1 MKSKNALLLLGVA
14 IVLALAFLLMEKP
27 FSEKPRGLPSGE
39 AEITRMPIFQNVSA
53 DACARIEISQ
63 FNGRT
68 TATLVKADG
77 NWYVDQARKREAD
90 ARVVTALFQALTN
103 VREGEVV
110 SHNPANHPRFQVDP
124 FTGTHLKFLDATG
137 NVLEDV
143 MIGKMATDFS
153 SSYVRKADSDDVL
166 KVNVMLTHMVSRPGP
181 DAWRDRIICDYM
193 PDTITALTL
202 QSPDET
208 IQLKKFADGTW
219 QIVKPAAQTAD
230 TDAVSR
236 YVSSFARLR
245 AANFEDNEDEQ
256 PLEAFGLDPPQ
267 FSIQA
272 SLQDYSSTPT
282 LHIGNEREEP
292 KGQYYVKRLAKD
304 QIFLISSPQVDML
317 RKTVAD
323 FLPKEEEITTVPV
336 RPEMPMV
343 RLDDTTT
350 SPRARLRTPTTPTSP
365 TPPLRTP
372 RQ

>member
-1 MKSKNALLLLGVA
+1 MKSKNALLLLGIA
-14 IVLALAFLLMEKP
+14 IVLVVAFLLIEKP
-27 FSEKPRGLPSGE
+27 FSEKPRGLPSGQ
-39 AEITRMPIFQNVSA
+39 AEITRVPIFQNVSA

-77 NWYVDQARKREAD
+77 DWYVDEERKREAD
-90 ARVVTALFQALTN
+90 ARAVTGLFQALTN

-124 FTGTHLKFLDATG
+124 FTGTHLKFVDATG
-137 NVLEDV
+137 KVLEDV

-166 KVNVMLTHMVSRPGP
+166 KVNVMLTHMVSRPGA
-181 DAWRDRIICDYM
+181 DAWRDRMICDYM

-219 QIVKPAAQTAD
+219 QIVSPSAQTAD
-230 TDAVSR
+230 TTAVSR

-245 AANFEDNEDEQ
+245 AASFEDNEDEQ
-256 PLEAFGLDPPQ
+256 PPEAFGLDPAQ
-267 FSIQA
+267 FSVQV

-282 LHIGNEREEP
+282 LLIGNEREEP
-292 KGQYYVKRLAKD
+292 KGQFYVKHLAKD
-304 QIFLISSPQVDML
+304 QIFLISSPQLDTL
-317 RKTVAD
+317 RKSIDD

-336 RPEMPMV
+336 RPEMPMG
-343 RLDDTTT
+343 RPDDTTT
-350 SPRARLRTPTTPTSP
+350 SPRTRLRPPTTPQSP
-365 TPPLRTP
+365 H
-372 RQ
+372 